1 MARYPLEYG
10 WQTSSD
16 PADGS
21 RTSASST
28 EAEPYPL
35 EWGSHLDPPQN
46 DAGQTQ
52 VFTPVM
58 TTLLGGANPGRD
70 TASQEKPPQE
80 VWQQCHDE
88 CERMLFGR
96 GGIGPYRRCVREC
109 LGKKGDYDYLVD
121 PNL

>member
-28 EAEPYPL
+28 AAEPYPL

-46 DAGQTQ
+46 DARQPP

-58 TTLLGGANPGRD
+58 TTMLGGAAADSG
-70 TASQEKPPQE
+70 TAPQEKPPQE
-80 VWQQCHDE
+80 VWLQCHDE
-88 CERMLFGR
+88 CLNQYLGSGHDRFLL
-96 GGIGPYRRCVREC
+96 YRRCVREC
-109 LGKKGDYDYLVD
+109 LNKKRVR
-121 PNL
+121 